1 MAPITRTCSAVLLA
15 LAACACASARQPERS
30 ALSNYVQARVADA
43 EGDTAG
49 ALLAY
54 QAALLAEPGNAVVA
68 IRAFRQAVENGDR
81 KLALRAAQQ
90 LEAANALPSDA
101 MLLLVG
107 DRLASGDLSGART
120 LADRMEADTSLSF
133 LVPVIRA
140 WIASAAR
147 EPDAA
152 AQLDAARNS
161 GLGLGLLAEQRAFVE
176 LMAGH
181 REAGIAL
188 IKASMESDGR
198 SGVTRLAGAAMLQR
212 KGDTASAL
220 SLLDDSEQA
229 FRIARAQIAAGKP
242 LEGGVSSPVSGLAF
256 FYARLASDLVRDRA
270 TLFAMTL
277 GRYARFLDPRSPFI
291 ALAEGQAL
299 AANSLDD
306 DAMASIS
313 AVGAESAYAPV
324 AFESRVS
331 LLERLGRGDEALA
344 LAQQGASTSSRAVDH
359 VRVGDILTRI
369 GRRQEAATAYQR
381 AIEAPDQTGAP
392 APWGLWMLKGSA
404 LAQGDDWPAGQA
416 ALRKAAELGPDQP
429 AILNYL
435 GYSMLERRE
444 NLPEATRLISE
455 ASKLRP
461 GDTAITDSLGWAYF
475 LSGDYDKAVTALETA
490 SLAEPTEPTIGEHLG
505 DAYWRVGRR
514 IDARYTWRSAL
525 LSAEG
530 DVATRLADKIDMGL
544 TSANVAR

>member
-1 MAPITRTCSAVLLA
+1 MAPITRTCSAVFLA

-49 ALLAY
+49 ALVAY
-54 QAALLAEPGNAVVA
+54 QAALLAEPGNAVIA

-90 LEAANALPSDA
+90 LDVAGALPTDA

-107 DRLASGDLSGART
+107 DRLATGDLPGARA
-120 LADRMEADTSLSF
+120 LADRMEADNSLAF

-152 AQLDAARNS
+152 GQLDAARNS
-161 GLGLGLLAEQRAFVE
+161 GLGIGLLAEQRAFVE
-176 LMAGH
+176 LLAGH
-181 REAGIAL
+181 NEAGISL
-188 IKASMESDGR
+188 IKASMSADGR

-212 KGDTASAL
+212 KGDKAAAL
-220 SLLDDSEQA
+220 ELLDESEQA
-229 FRIARAQIAAGKP
+229 FRLARAQIAAGKP
-242 LEGGVSSPVSGLAF
+242 IGGGITSPVSGLAF
-256 FYARLASDLVRDRA
+256 FYARMASDLVRDRA
-270 TLFAMTL
+270 TLFALTL
-277 GRYARFLDPRSPFI
+277 GRYARFLDPQSPFV

-299 AANSLDD
+299 AANGLDD
-306 DAMASIS
+306 DAMRAIS
-313 AVGAESAYAPV
+313 AVGPDSAYAPV
-324 AFESRVS
+324 ASESRIS
-331 LLERLGRGDEALA
+331 LLERLGQSEEALA
-344 LAQQGASTSSRAVDH
+344 LAQQMAARSSRAVDA
-359 VRVGDILTRI
+359 VRVGDILTRL

-381 AIEAPDQTGAP
+381 AIDAPDQSGAP

-404 LAQGDDWPAGQA
+404 LAQGEDWQA
-416 ALRKAAELGPDQP
+416 ALVALRKAAELGPDQP

-444 NLPEATRLISE
+444 DLPEATRLIAK
-455 ASKLRP
+455 ASALRP

-475 LSGDYDKAVTALETA
+475 LAGDYEKAVTALETA

-505 DAYWRVGRR
+505 DAYWRSGRR

-530 DVATRLADKIDMGL
+530 DVAKRLADKIDIGL
-544 TSANVAR
+544 TSTNMAR